1 MYGSCNRIPYVFDVK
16 VFRAKRR
23 HVDAEKKHY
32 VCVLLNAIFVNSFLR
47 GEEVGCF
54 ELQMVQVGCRCK
66 LRPCLGDPRA
76 KPSVLELEEPN

>member
-1 MYGSCNRIPYVFDVK
+1 MFDVK

-54 ELQMVQVGCRCK
+54 ELQMVQVGWQMQASTMFV
-66 LRPCLGDPRA
+66 RPKQL
-76 KPSVLELEEPN
+76 